1 MIKYQISD
9 DSHFNIFL
17 FSQWNIMARYRYQ
30 YAYFID
36 CYRHFANICFFFCP
50 IYISCVY
57 SYTFHTSLGT
67 LSGLGTRH
75 TRCQFQW
82 HSARRVCGGFFSCNI
97 YYMYMQACVLRLT
110 SRSYRRLPHYSTLHI
125 TFIIIPLNANTMPCH
140 NSKMCRRCSRQLM
153 PAGWQ
158 FDTLMAIANIDYLLL
173 LLLTFCHSCV
183 VHRNPFMQ
191 KYSFSRTGKKYLENI
206 SMEYFCA
213 PKTTVSHQHQ
223 IIVFISKTPKM
234 PWCMVQM

>member
-36 CYRHFANICFFFCP
+36 CYRHFANICFFLPNP
-50 IYISCVY
+50 IYHVY
-57 SYTFHTSLGT
+57 TVIHFTLHSVHCLGSA
-67 LSGLGTRH
+67 LDTRVANFNDTAH
-75 TRCQFQW
+75 D
-82 HSARRVCGGFFSCNI
+82 VCAEDFFSCNI

-153 PAGWQ
+153 PAEWQ
-158 FDTLMAIANIDYLLL
+158 FDTLMAIANIDY
-173 LLLTFCHSCV
+173 FV
-183 VHRNPFMQ
+183 VVVVVFL
-191 KYSFSRTGKKYLENI
+191 SFLCR
-206 SMEYFCA
+206 
-213 PKTTVSHQHQ
+213 P
-223 IIVFISKTPKM
+223 
-234 PWCMVQM
+234 